1 MASHKKQ
8 HSVAQSYLKVWC
20 DPKTPSGQEPYVWR
34 FKKDSVYV
42 VEAASKVLVCSPR
55 DAN

>member
-34 FKKDSVYV
+34 FKKDSVHV
-42 VEAASKVLVCSPR
+42 VEAASKALVM
-55 DAN
+55 